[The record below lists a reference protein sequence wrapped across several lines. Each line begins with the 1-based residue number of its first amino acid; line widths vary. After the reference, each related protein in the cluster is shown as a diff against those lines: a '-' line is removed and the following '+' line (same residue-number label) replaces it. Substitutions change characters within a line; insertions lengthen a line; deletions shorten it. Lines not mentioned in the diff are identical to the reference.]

1 MSEVQGHGGGL
12 VHRAALFWR
21 GVELKTYTLYIH
33 DDRYSVPS
41 LDAVTV
47 RDDQRALEVGRNR
60 LTVSPH
66 YRLIEVWEDDRFID
80 KFARP

>member
-1 MSEVQGHGGGL
+1 
-12 VHRAALFWR
+12 
-21 GVELKTYTLYIH
+21 VEDDLKTYTLYIH

-47 RDDQRALEVGRNR
+47 RDDDRAREVGKNR
-60 LTVSPH
+60 LTVSAD

-80 KFARP
+80 KFERS

>member
-1 MSEVQGHGGGL
+1 LINRSPEFSVG
-12 VHRAALFWR
+12 A
-21 GVELKTYTLYIH
+21 ELKTYTLYIH

-47 RDDQRALEVGRNR
+47 RDDERACEVAANR

-66 YRLIEVWEDDRFID
+66 YQLIEVWEDDRFVG
-80 KFARP
+80 KFDRA

>member
-1 MSEVQGHGGGL
+1 MDTEPGQACS
-12 VHRAALFWR
+12 RTAAPEFCV
-21 GVELKTYTLYIH
+21 GAELKTYTLYIH

-47 RDDQRALEVGRNR
+47 RDDARAREVGANR

-66 YRLIEVWEDDRFID
+66 YQLIEVWEDDRFID
-80 KFARP
+80 KFERA

>member
-1 MSEVQGHGGGL
+1 VEG
-12 VHRAALFWR
+12 
-21 GVELKTYTLYIH
+21 ELKTYTLYIH

-47 RDDQRALEVGRNR
+47 RDDARACEVGRNR
-60 LTVSPH
+60 LGVSPH

-80 KFARP
+80 RFDRP

>member
-1 MSEVQGHGGGL
+1 M
-12 VHRAALFWR
+12 
-21 GVELKTYTLYIH
+21 KTYIFYIY

-47 RDDQRALEVGRNR
+47 RDDQRAREVGANR

-66 YRLIEVWEDDRFID
+66 YQLIEVWEDDRFVAKLEPI
-80 KFARP
+80 

>member
-1 MSEVQGHGGGL
+1 M
-12 VHRAALFWR
+12 
-21 GVELKTYTLYIH
+21 KTYILYIH

-47 RDDQRALEVGRNR
+47 RDDQRALEVVRDR

-66 YRLIEVWEDDRFID
+66 YRQIEVWEDDRFID
-80 KFARP
+80 RFEQS

>member
-1 MSEVQGHGGGL
+1 M
-12 VHRAALFWR
+12 
-21 GVELKTYTLYIH
+21 KTYTLYIH

-47 RDDQRALEVGRNR
+47 RDDERAREVGANR

-66 YRLIEVWEDDRFID
+66 YQLIEVWEDERFID
-80 KFARP
+80 KFERT

>member
-1 MSEVQGHGGGL
+1 
-12 VHRAALFWR
+12 
-21 GVELKTYTLYIH
+21 LKTYTFYIH

-47 RDDQRALEVGRNR
+47 RDDARALEVAKDR
-60 LTVSPH
+60 LAASPH

-80 KFARP
+80 KFERP

>member
-1 MSEVQGHGGGL
+1 M
-12 VHRAALFWR
+12 
-21 GVELKTYTLYIH
+21 KTYTLYIH

-47 RDDQRALEVGRNR
+47 RNDERACEVAQNR
-60 LTVSPH
+60 LAASAH

-80 KFARP
+80 KFERP

>member
-1 MSEVQGHGGGL
+1 
-12 VHRAALFWR
+12 
-21 GVELKTYTLYIH
+21 LKTYTLYIH

-47 RDDQRALEVGRNR
+47 RDDERACEVGANR

-66 YRLIEVWEDDRFID
+66 YQSIEVWEDDRFVD
-80 KFARP
+80 KFERV

>member
-1 MSEVQGHGGGL
+1 ME
-12 VHRAALFWR
+12 R
-21 GVELKTYTLYIH
+21 ELKTYTLYIH

-47 RDDQRALEVGRNR
+47 RDDARAREVSQNR
-60 LTVSPH
+60 LMVSPH

-80 KFARP
+80 KFEHL